1 MRRWQWWCNAA
12 FVRGIVGGFG
22 GATFLIVPCVHLQ
35 DAVPCCG
42 CVRNAGCIFLR
53 HVAMRFVCAIL
64 GCFFLCRVAT
74 WFAHAILGFAGGFA
88 VGCQHCAVFIMPC
101 VQF

>member
-1 MRRWQWWCNAA
+1 MV
-12 FVRGIVGGFG
+12 FVRAALSAVFG
-22 GATFLIVPCVHLQ
+22 GAIFWIVHLQ